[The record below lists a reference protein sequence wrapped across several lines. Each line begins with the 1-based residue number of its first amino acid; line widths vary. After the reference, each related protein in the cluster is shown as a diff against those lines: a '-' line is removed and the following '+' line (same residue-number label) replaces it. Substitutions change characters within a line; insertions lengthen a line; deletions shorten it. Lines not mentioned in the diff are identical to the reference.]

1 MFLGCLPPCLDEMGR
16 QEGVGVSK
24 MPFLCLD
31 KALGKLFTWRV
42 GLVTEN
48 TLSTL
53 HVCAP
58 LGEA

>member
-1 MFLGCLPPCLDEMGR
+1 
-16 QEGVGVSK
+16 

-42 GLVTEN
+42 GLVTEK